1 MLNMGFA
8 KLSIKFKFNYYN
20 LYRAYKKET
29 KGTLFY
35 KYTYWYS
42 YIVLKLALLYL

>member
-1 MLNMGFA
+1 MKK
-8 KLSIKFKFNYYN
+8 KL
-20 LYRAYKKET
+20 RA
-29 KGTLFY
+29 TLFY